1 MEYRDEQYDLI
12 RAGQAGDEK
21 AIAELVQSHAEAV
34 KSMLTRLCGNRHVAE
49 DLAQD
54 TFVRALLA
62 LKHYE
67 FRAPF
72 RAWLYRIA
80 MNLYRDYRRRRMV
93 RTIVSSYHD
102 EKSGGENSI
111 ANPYPSDPLQDLER
125 RERHAHLYQALASL
139 PESLRRVIILRDIQE
154 LSYEEIAQTLHWRL
168 GTIKSRLFRARKELA
183 DLLSDFWEES

>member
-1 MEYRDEQYDLI
+1 MEYRDEQYELI
-12 RAGQAGDEK
+12 KACQAGDEK
-21 AIAELVQSHAEAV
+21 AIAELVQSHADAV

-49 DLAQD
+49 DLTQD
-54 TFVRALLA
+54 TLVRALLA

-93 RTIVSSYHD
+93 RTIVFSYHD
-102 EKSGGENSI
+102 EKSGGEDSI
-111 ANPYPSDPLQDLER
+111 VNPSPSDPLEDLER
-125 RERHAHLYQALASL
+125 SERHAQLYQALALL

-168 GTIKSRLFRARKELA
+168 GTVKSRLFRARKELA
-183 DLLSDFWEES
+183 GHLSVYMEES